1 MGFYTSRTYRFGV
14 WSAGF
19 ANFRYS
25 DFWGAVRLL
34 VLVLVLVLDSNR
46 IESNR
51 IESRQTCSI
60 ETVFTPPWAVGGGVT
75 RSAVELKYS
84 KLRVGAASSTRVRLV
99 DVFIKLL
106 SGGFFVAGIG
116 LH

>member
-34 VLVLVLVLDSNR
+34 VLVLVLVLVL
-46 IESNR
+46 EP
-51 IESRQTCSI
+51 RQTCSI
-60 ETVFTPPWAVGGGVT
+60 ETVFKPP
-75 RSAVELKYS
+75 
-84 KLRVGAASSTRVRLV
+84 
-99 DVFIKLL
+99 
-106 SGGFFVAGIG
+106 
-116 LH
+116 